1 MLPKVILVLKLR
13 NLDFI
18 TYAHVTV
25 HDKHIMTNMAA
36 EWEQKVSPECIPPC
50 TSRVPHIP
58 LLTHF
63 KMMVTGD
70 SFLSQAVS
78 NDKQGV
84 EIWEVFFFSSLVH
97 HYVLTL
103 SICPSLCQR
112 ACVVRKEDEICSLR
126 NILSD

>member
-84 EIWEVFFFSSLVH
+84 EIWEVFFFFQFS
-97 HYVLTL
+97 
-103 SICPSLCQR
+103 PSLC
-112 ACVVRKEDEICSLR
+112 A
-126 NILSD
+126 NIVNMSVFMPKSMCCTKRG